1 MAKSK
6 DNIIE
11 QEFQN
16 LVKKYDFHRNKKTGN
31 EAVLQY
37 LKENTTKNKH
47 FFFAWEVIGK
57 KTKTGDWLSH
67 RACARLTDLVDL
79 GYLES
84 RRIGKFCVYALLPD
98 LKNK

>member
-1 MAKSK
+1 M
-6 DNIIE
+6 NNTIE
-11 QEFQN
+11 TEFQN

-37 LKENTTKNKH
+37 LKENTTATRH
-47 FFFAWEVIGK
+47 WFFAWEVIGK
-57 KTKTGDWLSH
+57 KTKSGDWLSH

-84 RRIGKFCVYALLPD
+84 RRIGKYKVYKLV
-98 LKNK
+98 

>member
-31 EAVLQY
+31 EAVLQF

-57 KTKTGDWLSH
+57 KTKTGDWLSYK
-67 RACARLTDLVDL
+67 APARLSELTDL

-84 RRIGKFCVYALLPD
+84 RRIGKFVVYKLAS
-98 LKNK
+98 K